1 MAEERVQTEVVETP
15 PAKMEF
21 RLINPTETGFL
32 KHIEWNKAELEAA
45 VKAKVDSYKGIVYT
59 EETLK
64 SAKADRAELNNLLKA
79 IEDRRK
85 KVKEIINQPYSDF
98 EKELKS
104 VTALIKSQ
112 TEEIGKQIDS
122 FEDKQKEE
130 KKQKIQ
136 EAYDSAIGDLKEI
149 LPFTKVFDTRHLNKT
164 YKLNTAISEVKAK
177 IEQVKTDLSTI
188 ESVCGKYALPPQRR
202 LLPLTHALNAK
213 DVYVRTLDL
222 SKALAEEK
230 RLKELEEKLEAEK
243 IRKQKEEEERK
254 KAEEQRRI
262 ESERLR
268 KEEEERRAAEA
279 AKAAEQAEAQQREEI
294 PWQNGTAVQ
303 ESAES
308 AGNGLNI
315 PKAAQNQP
323 AQEEQVV
330 DPFAVE
336 KPEPVKEKKVRAKFF
351 AIGTRDQLKAMTQ
364 YMKDNGIKYGK
375 VD

>member
-1 MAEERVQTEVVETP
+1 MAEERAQAEVVETP

-32 KHIEWNKAELEAA
+32 KHIEWNRVELEAT

-136 EAYDSAIGDLKEI
+136 EAYESAIGDLKEI
-149 LPFTKVFDTRHLNKT
+149 LPFAKVFDTRYLNKT

-188 ESVCGKYALPPQRR
+188 ESVCGKYAL
-202 LLPLTHALNAK
+202 NAK

-230 RLKELEEKLEAEK
+230 RLKELEEKLEAER

-262 ESERLR
+262 EAERLR
-268 KEEEERRAAEA
+268 KEEEERSAAEA
-279 AKAAEQAEAQQREEI
+279 AKAAEQVEAQQKEKL
-294 PWQNGTAVQ
+294 PWQNRTAVQ

-308 AGNGLNI
+308 TGNGLNI
-315 PKAAQNQP
+315 PETVQSQP
-323 AQEEQVV
+323 VQEEQVI
-330 DPFAVE
+330 DPFAAE

-351 AIGTRDQLKAMTQ
+351 AIGTRDQLKALTQ

-375 VD
+375 VE